1 MISPAVLFCAECA
14 PALDHG
20 IIAGMKSFIALAS
33 FLVLVSLACSA
44 SKSAGSERVVN
55 QNAEIQ
61 SPSTTTS
68 SNTKQDKQPCTLKL
82 AAAPTINGMRLGMT
96 TDELLSLFPGSK
108 DDTEVTSSARGI
120 TRFGTA
126 TVVIRPDRYQSKERF
141 PGISQ
146 VTVRLA
152 DGRVYEFTVNYNGAA
167 YSHVDKFVAKFV
179 EGTGL
184 PPTDQW
190 DAYVGMDNQ
199 MKTLTCAEF
208 EVRAFAGGQGGSL
221 NYVIVKDLVTDQKLK
236 DRRAKAQATPT
247 P

>member
-1 MISPAVLFCAECA
+1 MRRVRSAR
-14 PALDHG
+14 DHG

-55 QNAEIQ
+55 QNAETQ
-61 SPSTTTS
+61 SASTTTS
-68 SNTKQDKQPCTLKL
+68 SNANQEKQPCALKL
-82 AAAPTINGMRLGMT
+82 AGAPAVNGLRLGMA
-96 TDELLSLFPGSK
+96 TDELLALFPGSK
-108 DDTEVTSSARGI
+108 DDAEVTASATGL

-126 TVVIRPDRYQSKERF
+126 TVVIRPDRYRSKENF

-152 DGRVYEFTVNYNGAA
+152 DGRVYEFTVNYNGPEF
-167 YSHVDKFVAKFV
+167 SHVDKFVTKFV
-179 EGTGL
+179 ESTGL
-184 PPTDQW
+184 PPADQW

-221 NYVIVKDLVTDQKLK
+221 NYVVVKDLVADKKLK
-236 DRRAKAQATPT
+236 NRRAKARAKPT